1 MPEFLDAKIVTEMAA
16 EFKLEDNTDWM
27 DTTDLA
33 TPTQGATVK
42 ILDDGF
48 TELEALEEDDE
59 EIEEE
64 EDDEGAEAMDDQEG
78 NSENLALVV
87 VLIYF

>member
-64 EDDEGAEAMDDQEG
+64 DDDEGDDKDEAMDDQEG
-78 NSENLALVV
+78 NS
-87 VLIYF
+87 FRK